1 MAEIST
7 RVVRALT
14 DRHTDI
20 HTDKQTT
27 VTLLR
32 MRRGLI
38 TRLIIFVASNLQT
51 LLRIEKSLF
60 QKYKHMYFE
69 LNDEANKKSPMKHMD
84 NCIIITSTL
93 IVVILWLNIII

>member
-7 RVVRALT
+7 RAVRALT
-14 DRHTDI
+14 DT

-38 TRLIIFVASNLQT
+38 ILVAITTSDIIFMNASLQREKSVAMYNLIYLKIRPSEQIEHNNNIQLFCPLYIERLISFRYSRN
-51 LLRIEKSLF
+51 RKG
-60 QKYKHMYFE
+60 
-69 LNDEANKKSPMKHMD
+69 
-84 NCIIITSTL
+84 
-93 IVVILWLNIII
+93 